1 MMTEVDVDI
10 VYRQYNHSEDYQ
22 RVSDFLIRH
31 YQPGN
36 ADGNWLE
43 PAWEYMHYH
52 GLLDSDSL
60 GRIGIWE
67 ANGEIV
73 AVAHYE
79 WRLGEAFFQFHPAH
93 RHLRQEMLD
102 HAERHLAGRSKEDG
116 REFLWAYVNDYDEPF
131 RSLVQERGYERKP
144 EVDRPMAS
152 FDIRDPFPPIT
163 LPQGFR
169 LTSLAED
176 CDWTKVHRVLW
187 RGFNHEGDPPMTE
200 EELEDRRRMFDTP
213 KARRDLKIA
222 VEAPDGNF
230 VAFCGMFYEPTNRY
244 AYVEPV
250 ATDPDYRRMGL
261 GRAAVL
267 EGIRRCGELGATVAY
282 VGSDQAFY
290 LSLGFEVIHTSEC
303 WEKVLGEPGGADVKE
318 T

>member
-1 MMTEVDVDI
+1 MQVTR
-10 VYRQYNHSEDYQ
+10 RQYNHVEDYEQ
-22 RVSDFLIRH
+22 VSDFLIRH

-36 ADGNWLE
+36 MDGNWVE
-43 PAWEYMHYH
+43 PAWEYMHHH
-52 GLLDSDSL
+52 GLLNSDCL
-60 GRIGIWE
+60 GRFGIWE

-79 WRLGEAFFQFHPAH
+79 WRLREAFFQFHPAY

-102 HAERHLAGRSKEDG
+102 YAERHLAGCSKEDG
-116 REFLWAYVNDYDEPF
+116 QKFVWAYVNDNDAPF
-131 RSLVQERGYERKP
+131 RSLVQARGYERRP
-144 EVDRPMAS
+144 DLDRPMAS
-152 FDIRDPFPPIT
+152 LAIPDPFPSVS
-163 LPQGFR
+163 LPDGFR
-169 LTSLAED
+169 LTSLADD
-176 CDWTKVHRVLW
+176 CDWAKVHRVLW

-200 EELEDRRRMFDTP
+200 AELEDRRRMFDTP

-222 VEAPDGNF
+222 VEAPDGSF

-250 ATDPDYRRMGL
+250 ATDPDCRRRGL

-282 VGSDQAFY
+282 VGSNQPFY
-290 LSLGFEVIHTSEC
+290 LSFGFDVIYTSEC
-303 WEKVLGEPGGADVKE
+303 WQKYLDDGNP
-318 T
+318 